1 MTTVTRTVS
10 FAVKG
15 KRKCDREQEEPQGRV
30 PRISKLMA
38 LAIRYD
44 QMLNDG
50 VVQSQTELAELLHVS
65 QPRMTQ
71 IMNLL
76 HLSPEIQEE
85 ILFLSQVEVGR
96 DQVTER
102 DLRRITTEWRWDN
115 QQKAW
120 ARSILR
126 HRHFVVSSLRSVT
139 NGSRS
144 LIVDSSTAELCSHS
158 L

>member
-1 MTTVTRTVS
+1 MTTVTRKVD

-15 KRKCDREQEEPQGRV
+15 KRKSDREAVEPKGRV

-44 QMLNDG
+44 RMLNEG

-76 HLSPEIQEE
+76 HLAPEIQEE
-85 ILFLSQVEVGR
+85 LLFLAEVEEGR
-96 DQVTER
+96 DPVTER
-102 DLRRITTEWRWDN
+102 ELRGIVMLWDWISQKEAWRGRGATCVCHETT
-115 QQKAW
+115 
-120 ARSILR
+120 
-126 HRHFVVSSLRSVT
+126 
-139 NGSRS
+139 
-144 LIVDSSTAELCSHS
+144 
-158 L
+158 

>member
-1 MTTVTRTVS
+1 MKTVTRTVD

-15 KRKCDREQEEPQGRV
+15 KRNSDRTAEEPKGRV

-71 IMNLL
+71 VMNLL

-85 ILFLSQVEVGR
+85 LLLLPETGKGQDPVSERELRVNSSKVLWG
-96 DQVTER
+96 DQ
-102 DLRRITTEWRWDN
+102 I
-115 QQKAW
+115 
-120 ARSILR
+120 SICR
-126 HRHFVVSSLRSVT
+126 
-139 NGSRS
+139 
-144 LIVDSSTAELCSHS
+144 LIVRR
-158 L
+158 